1 MESARVIGERT
12 GRAERVRR
20 LSPIGGFRARLAQLM
35 RSRCDGRYT
44 VLARRAG
51 IPVSTMEHYI
61 HKAKHLPGGE
71 HVVRLA
77 RALGVTTDYLLAGED
92 SIRPSDLLA
101 HPVAVV
107 QAPRGRVE
115 HAGLEHQISV
125 AVFECGCPRNCPFAA
140 PIPPVRSTRARALV
154 PADLV
159 PRWHRLVGVRLTG
172 RLASDGW
179 SAGTRLILDWDARNP
194 TGNHPFLFRQNGHCR
209 LGRLH
214 RSGDG
219 PIISTPCLTHRP
231 TDPATALPRVY
242 THEEIDVLGRI
253 VAVIRSL

>member
-1 MESARVIGERT
+1 MESSRVIGERT
-12 GRAERVRR
+12 GRGERGRR
-20 LSPIGGFRARLAQLM
+20 LSPIEAFRARLAALL

-77 RALGVTTDYLLAGED
+77 RALGVTTDYLLAGEA

-101 HPVAVV
+101 HPVAVG
-107 QAPRGRVE
+107 QAPRGRAE
-115 HAGLEHQISV
+115 HAGLEPQISV
-125 AVFECGCPRNCPFAA
+125 AVFECGCPRGCPFAA
-140 PIPPVRSTRARALV
+140 PLPPVRSTRARALV
-154 PADLV
+154 PVDLV
-159 PRWHRLVGVRLTG
+159 PRWHRLVGLRLTG
-172 RLASDGW
+172 RLAPDGW

-194 TGNHPFLFRQNGHCR
+194 TGNHPFLFRQHGQCR

-219 PIISTPCLTHRP
+219 PIIATPCLPPRP
-231 TDPATALPRVY
+231 MAPATALPRAY
-242 THEEIDVLGRI
+242 TPEELEVLGRI
-253 VAVIRSL
+253 VVVIRAL